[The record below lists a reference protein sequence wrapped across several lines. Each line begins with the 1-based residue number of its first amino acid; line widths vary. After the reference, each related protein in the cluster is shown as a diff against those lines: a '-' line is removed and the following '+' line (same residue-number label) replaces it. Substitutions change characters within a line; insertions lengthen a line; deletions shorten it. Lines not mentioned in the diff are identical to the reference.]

1 MESRLERFVAE
12 DLWLLIAIVTF
23 GIISILSLIGLEFVV
38 AVLAVIGWFV
48 LTPVFLFWGEDI
60 AALMAERKQSTGS
73 TGTTWPESSAAD
85 TGNDSDTNSD
95 ADAFAQLKHRY
106 ASGELS
112 EDEFEHRLDRLLEA
126 DEAFDREAANRSRA
140 ARDGRT
146 QSPNGQQDPERE
158 HELE

>member
-60 AALMAERKQSTGS
+60 AALMAERRQSAGS
-73 TGTTWPESSAAD
+73 TWSESSAASTSNDID
-85 TGNDSDTNSD
+85 TDTDS
-95 ADAFAQLKHRY
+95 DAFAQLKHRY

-112 EDEFEHRLDRLLEA
+112 EAEFEHRLDRLLQA

-140 ARDGRT
+140 ARGGRP

-158 HELE
+158 LE

>member
-23 GIISILSLIGLEFVV
+23 GIISILSLLGLEFVV

-73 TGTTWPESSAAD
+73 TWPGTSAAD
-85 TGNDSDTNSD
+85 TGNDSDSDTD

-126 DEAFDREAANRSRA
+126 DEAFDRKAATRSRA
-140 ARDGRT
+140 ARGGRT